1 MNREVAMSKQYLC
14 IQRSQPGR
22 RERPSAAQMEQM
34 YAVFN
39 AWKNKFAANIVNLG
53 GRLGGGRLVSS
64 EGTADVD
71 GPMVETKE
79 IIGGFMIIQ
88 AGSLEQAVQIAGECP
103 GVVMPGSS
111 VEVREIV
118 TP

>member
-1 MNREVAMSKQYLC
+1 MSKQYLC

-39 AWKNKFAANIVNLG
+39 GWREKFAANIVSLG
-53 GRLGGGRLVSS
+53 GRLGGGKVVSS
-64 EGTADVD
+64 DASVDVD

-79 IIGGFMIIQ
+79 LIGGFMIIQ
-88 AGSLEQAVQIAGECP
+88 ANSLEEAVHVARECP

>member
-1 MNREVAMSKQYLC
+1 MSKQYLC
-14 IQRSQPGR
+14 IQRSKPGR

-34 YAVFN
+34 YAVFHT
-39 AWKNKFAANIVNLG
+39 WKEKFAANIVSLG
-53 GRLGGGRLVSS
+53 GKLGGGKVVSS

-79 IIGGFMIIQ
+79 LIGGFMIIQ
-88 AGSLEQAVQIAGECP
+88 ADSLDEAIQVARECP